1 MIYLSVILILRAEI
15 ACAVV
20 LMLLLGYNVIYGCK
34 SEKVFLR
41 ISLLALAHVIFDGI
55 TVYTVNNQER
65 VGGTVNYI
73 MHLLMYLTA
82 LCFGCEIFCYIL
94 KNLISIASL
103 RKCLYLARL
112 PVVIYT
118 IMMPFLDI
126 IYVQG
131 NGTKYSMGSCAVVGF
146 SLMTAYTIV
155 GTAMLIVNMRKT
167 EKVVIIGLLPINIF
181 VLICIAIQLSVRE
194 FLFTGA
200 GVTLITMGL
209 FFAIENPAAHFMKRA
224 YLDLDT
230 GIKNKNCYN
239 EDMKQ
244 LNEKFFSDEKG
255 KASFICAVC
264 DINGL
269 KAVNDNFGHIAGDE
283 LIRAAAN
290 VLSKNFESAYNVYR
304 VGGDEFVAVYIGRNK
319 TDAEREIAK
328 IRSDCDKFVGLKCKL
343 SIAMGIADICD
354 DEFTSIF
361 DVISL
366 ADKRM
371 YEDKVRIKQE
381 NPEFLGLSR

>member
-1 MIYLSVILILRAEI
+1 MIYLSIILILRAEI
-15 ACAVV
+15 ICTVI
-20 LMLLLGYNVIYGCK
+20 LTLLLWYNIIYGCK
-34 SEKVFLR
+34 SEKTFLR
-41 ISLLALAHVIFDGI
+41 ICLLALAHVIFDGI

-65 VGGTVNYI
+65 VGATVNYI
-73 MHLLMYLTA
+73 MHLLMYLSA

-94 KNLISIASL
+94 KNLISKTHL

-112 PVVIYT
+112 PIVIYM

-126 IYVQG
+126 IYVNG
-131 NGTKYSMGSCAVVGF
+131 NGTKYSMGSGAVVGF
-146 SLMTAYTIV
+146 SMMTAYTIV
-155 GTAMLIVNMRKT
+155 GTAMLLVNIRKS
-167 EKVVIIGLLPINIF
+167 EKIVIIGLLPINIF

-224 YLDLDT
+224 YIDLDT

-244 LNEKFFSDEKG
+244 LNEKIFSAEKG
-255 KASFICAVC
+255 KGSFICAVC

-283 LIRAAAN
+283 LIRAAAD
-290 VLSKNFESAYNVYR
+290 VLSKNFNSAYNVYR
-304 VGGDEFVAVYIGRNK
+304 IGGDEFVAVFLGGNK
-319 TDAEREIAK
+319 SNVESEVAQA
-328 IRSDCDKFVGLKCKL
+328 RSDCDKYIGLKCPL
-343 SIAMGIADICD
+343 SIAIGVADIS
-354 DEFTSIF
+354 DEEFESVF

-371 YEDKVRIKQE
+371 YEDKVRIKQG
-381 NPEFLGLSR
+381 NPELVGSLR